1 MQDVATEHTFCS
13 ACSRNVFKRKM
24 SAILPFSMEDL
35 TDKLPSQ
42 LQKNSLLGY
51 QNKIYLKLKID
62 GNWKIPQWGKSSHLL
77 KLPNVTLGVPYK
89 LAYDMSA
96 NEHLSIQIAKQIF
109 KIPTVECAF
118 LYTEDRLPL
127 YITKLFDVSTAKD
140 FAVLLSTTSDTHGN
154 NYKYEGNYEEIANYL
169 TQHSEDKQ
177 TDLFNFFKSLVLS
190 LIIRNG
196 DAHLR
201 NFSMFYN
208 EKSLFTLTP
217 LYDVLNTV
225 LHLDDESMACYLYKN
240 DNKKINIRSLNRI
253 SRKKIIEFASIIG
266 LHITQ
271 SDSFLAE
278 IATKQTLINTL
289 IDKSFLSQKA
299 KELYQDYV
307 DKSYRVFFR

>member
-1 MQDVATEHTFCS
+1 MWVCHSCLQDVATEHTFCS

-51 QNKIYLKLKID
+51 QNKIYLKLT
-62 GNWKIPQWGKSSHLL
+62 
-77 KLPNVTLGVPYK
+77 NVTLGVPYK

-190 LIIRNG
+190 LIIHNG